1 MKIINTRIQGV
12 KAAEEYLSPK
22 YSESAGRISDTV
34 RGIISDV
41 RERGDAALLEL
52 GQRFDSPL
60 LQSVKVSDGEIEAAY
75 GQIDAGLLEAIRQA
89 IKNVGDFHAM
99 QKQKSWI
106 DVKDGV
112 IYGQTVTPIDCVG
125 FYAPGG
131 LAPYP
136 STVIMCAVPGMIAGV
151 RRMLMTTPAQKD
163 TGTIHPAM
171 LVAAAECGV
180 RDIFKIGGAQAIA
193 AMAFGTGTV
202 PRADKIVGP
211 GNAFVAEAKRQ
222 LFGYVGIDQI
232 AGPSEILILCD
243 DSADPEYVAADMLSQ
258 AEHAEDSR
266 CAVVTTS
273 ERIFDRLPAVLER
286 QTGGALRE
294 KMIRASLGSAGAL
307 ILCADMDEGVRLAN
321 VFAPEHLELQTES
334 PWDTLKGI
342 KNAGAIMIG
351 HHTPVPVCDFAAG
364 PNHTLP
370 TSGTSRFTSALSVDE
385 YVKKSGILSFNEKGL
400 KEVAPAA
407 LALAECEGFEA
418 HANTIKIRT
427 GDK

>member
-1 MKIINTRIQGV
+1 MKIIDTQTQGV
-12 KAAEEYLSPK
+12 RAAEALLAPK

-34 RGIISDV
+34 KGIIADV
-41 RERGDAALLEL
+41 RRRGDEALLEL
-52 GQRFDSPL
+52 GQRFDSPQL
-60 LQSVKVSDGEIEAAY
+60 KSIKVTAEETEAAY
-75 GQIDAGLLEAIRQA
+75 GAVDKGLLEAIRQA
-89 IKNVGDFHAM
+89 ISNVGDFHAM

-112 IYGQTVTPIDCVG
+112 IYGQTVTPIECVG

-136 STVIMCAVPGMIAGV
+136 STVIMCAVPGIIAGV
-151 RRMLMTTPAQKD
+151 GRMIMTTPAQKE

-180 RDIFKIGGAQAIA
+180 KDVFKIGGAQAIS
-193 AMAFGTGTV
+193 AMAFGTETV
-202 PRADKIVGP
+202 PKADKIVGP

-243 DSADPEYVAADMLSQ
+243 DSANAEYVAADMLSQ

-273 ERIFDRLPAVLER
+273 RRIFEELPAVLER
-286 QTGGALRE
+286 QTAGALRE
-294 KMIRASLGSAGAL
+294 KMIHASLASGG
-307 ILCADMDEGVRLAN
+307 ILVKCADMEEGIRLAN

-342 KNAGAIMIG
+342 RNAGAIMIG
-351 HHTPVPVCDFAAG
+351 HMTPVPVCDFAAG

-385 YVKKSGILSFNEKGL
+385 YVKKSGILSFNREGL
-400 KEVAPAA
+400 GEVAPAA

-418 HANTIKIRT
+418 HAKTIKIRT